1 MVRVHLSPPT
11 LQGVRQE
18 WEEPLVT
25 AVTESAE
32 KAAKAGRAAHN
43 PITGAAKSYE
53 PMRRTFTKLRLWS
66 GKAED

>member
-1 MVRVHLSPPT
+1 M
-11 LQGVRQE
+11 
-18 WEEPLVT
+18 VT

-53 PMRRTFTKLRLWS
+53 PMRRTFPKLRLWS